1 MPYNAN
7 HTDAPLFGAEAVPA
21 RTRTLAP
28 VMTSGLPE
36 TVGVVGLGR
45 FGRLWASMLQGDFTL
60 RVYDSDPAQRA
71 EAERQGF
78 APGSLRDTLS
88 SDAVFYCVPISAFEA
103 TLQEHLPIFNEL
115 GGTRTLIDVL
125 SVKVHP
131 RQVFERHLPATY
143 QALLTH
149 PLFGPDSV
157 AASGIEGQTIVV
169 DGFRLPP
176 AALKEWKDYFTSKGL
191 VVVPM
196 SADEHDRLAAE
207 SQGVTHFVGRTLER
221 FGFAQTPIDTLGT
234 RRLHDVTSQVSNDT
248 WQLFVDL
255 QTLNP
260 HTKAMR
266 LRISEAQ
273 DSVFDLL
280 LPNRVVAERVVVG
293 IQGGRGSFNEDAARY
308 YMSRTPEVPFELVYL
323 HTTERV
329 LRALH
334 EGEVD
339 RGVFAIHNSVGG
351 MVGESV
357 AAMARYRFAIV
368 EEFAIKISHALMIAA
383 GADFSNVDTVMA
395 HPQVL
400 RQCRTNLDKKY
411 ANLHQTSGA
420 GDLIDQA
427 KVAELLGTGEL
438 SDSIATM
445 GSKVLAELNGLR
457 VVEDNLQDLDENFTS
472 FLWVERPRQP

>member
-1 MPYNAN
+1 
-7 HTDAPLFGAEAVPA
+7 
-21 RTRTLAP
+21 
-28 VMTSGLPE
+28 
-36 TVGVVGLGR
+36 
-45 FGRLWASMLQGDFTL
+45 MLQNDFTL
-60 RVYDSDPAQRA
+60 RAYDSDPLQRA
-71 EAERQGF
+71 EATREGLP
-78 APGSLRDTLS
+78 ASSLQETLAS
-88 SDAVFYCVPISAFEA
+88 EAVFYCVPISALE
-103 TLQEHLPIFNEL
+103 TTITEHLPYFNEL

-125 SVKVHP
+125 SVKVHA
-131 RQVFERHLPATY
+131 RDVFARLLPPNY
-143 QALLTH
+143 EALLTH

-157 AASGIEGQTIVV
+157 AASGIVGQTIVI
-169 DGFRLPP
+169 DGFRLPA
-176 AALKEWKDYFTSKGL
+176 AALDAWREYFVSKGL
-191 VVVPM
+191 VVVSM
-196 SADEHDRLAAE
+196 SAEEHDRLAAE

-221 FGFAQTPIDTLGT
+221 FGFTPTPIDTFGT
-234 RRLHDVTSQVSNDT
+234 RLLQDVTSQVSNDT

-266 LRISEAQ
+266 LRLSEAQ

-280 LPNRVVAERVVVG
+280 LPNRLVTDRMVVG

-308 YMSRTPEVPFELVYL
+308 YMSRTPEIPCEIVYL

-334 EGEVD
+334 EGEID

-357 AAMARYRFAIV
+357 AAMARYRFGIV

-383 GADFSNVDTVMA
+383 GADFSKVDTVMA

-400 RQCRTNLDKKY
+400 RQCRTNLEKKY
-411 ANLHQTSGA
+411 ANLTQTSGA

-427 KVAELLGTGEL
+427 KVAELLGKGEL
-438 SDSIATM
+438 PDSIATM
-445 GSKVLAELNGLR
+445 GSSTLADLDGLR
-457 VVEDNLQDLDENFTS
+457 IVEDNLQDLDENFTS
-472 FLWVERPRQP
+472 FLWVERPRQA

>member
-1 MPYNAN
+1 VQC
-7 HTDAPLFGAEAVPA
+7 AEAQAHGVPVA
-21 RTRTLAP
+21 QLSDTLA
-28 VMTSGLPE
+28 
-36 TVGVVGLGR
+36 
-45 FGRLWASMLQGDFTL
+45 
-60 RVYDSDPAQRA
+60 
-71 EAERQGF
+71 
-78 APGSLRDTLS
+78 

-103 TLQEHLPIFNEL
+103 TIKEHLPYFQEL
-115 GGTRTLIDVL
+115 GGSRTLIDVL
-125 SVKVHP
+125 SVKVHA
-131 RQVFERHLPATY
+131 REVFARYLPATY

-157 AASGIEGQTIVV
+157 AATGIAGQTIVI
-169 DGFRLPP
+169 DGFRLPS
-176 AALKEWKDYFTSKGL
+176 ATLDAWGAYFASRGL

-221 FGFAQTPIDTLGT
+221 FGFTPTVIDTLGT
-234 RRLHDVTSQVSNDT
+234 KRLQDVTSQVSNDT

-266 LRISEAQ
+266 LRLSEAQ

-280 LPNRVVAERVVVG
+280 LPNRLVTDRVVVG

-308 YMSRTPEVPFELVYL
+308 YMSRTPETACEIVYL

-334 EGEVD
+334 EGEID

-351 MVGESV
+351 MVGESI

-368 EEFAIKISHALMIAA
+368 EEFAIKIAHALMIAA
-383 GADFSNVDTVMA
+383 GADFANVDTVMA

-400 RQCRTNLDKKY
+400 RQCRTNLEKKY
-411 ANLHQTSGA
+411 ANLRQTSGE

-427 KVAELLGTGEL
+427 KVAELLGSGEL
-438 SDSIATM
+438 SDTIATM
-445 GSKVLAELNGLR
+445 GSRTLAEIHGLR
-457 VVEDNLQDLDENFTS
+457 VVEDNLQDLNENFTS
-472 FLWVERPRQP
+472 FLWVERPRQS

>member
-1 MPYNAN
+1 
-7 HTDAPLFGAEAVPA
+7 
-21 RTRTLAP
+21 
-28 VMTSGLPE
+28 MTSALPA

-45 FGRLWASMLQGDFTL
+45 FGRLWASMLQDDFT
-60 RVYDSDPAQRA
+60 VNAYDSDPVQRA
-71 EAERQGF
+71 EAEQQGL
-78 APGSLRDTLS
+78 APASLHDTLS
-88 SDAVFYCVPISAFEA
+88 SDAIFYCVPISAFEA
-103 TLQEHLPIFNEL
+103 TLKEHVPHFHEL
-115 GGTRTLIDVL
+115 GGSRTLIDVL
-125 SVKVHP
+125 SVKVHA
-131 RQVFERHLPATY
+131 REVFDRLLPANY

-157 AASGIEGQTIVV
+157 AASGIEGQTIVIDGYRLASEAV
-169 DGFRLPP
+169 D
-176 AALKEWKDYFTSKGL
+176 AWKRYFQSKGL

-221 FGFAQTPIDTLGT
+221 FGFRPTPIDTLGT
-234 RRLHDVTSQVSNDT
+234 RRLQDVTSQVSNDT

-260 HTKAMR
+260 HTRAMR
-266 LRISEAQ
+266 LRLSQAQ

-280 LPNRVVAERVVVG
+280 LPNRVVTDRVVVG
-293 IQGGRGSFNEDAARY
+293 IQGGRGSFNEDAACY
-308 YMSRTPEVPFELVYL
+308 YMSRTPEIPFEIVYL

-334 EGEVD
+334 EGEID

-368 EEFAIKISHALMIAA
+368 EEFAIKISHALMIGAD
-383 GADFSNVDTVMA
+383 ADFSKVDTVMA

-400 RQCRTNLDKKY
+400 RQCRTNLEKKY
-411 ANLHQTSGA
+411 ANLRQTSGE

-427 KVAELLGTGEL
+427 KVAELLGSGALEN
-438 SDSIATM
+438 SVATM
-445 GSKVLAELNGLR
+445 GSRTLAALNGLR
-457 VVEDNLQDLDENFTS
+457 IVEDNLQDLDENFTS
-472 FLWVERPRQP
+472 FLWVERPRQR

>member
-1 MPYNAN
+1 M
-7 HTDAPLFGAEAVPA
+7 TRSLPA
-21 RTRTLAP
+21 
-28 VMTSGLPE
+28 

-45 FGRLWASMLQGDFTL
+45 FGRLWASMLQDDFTL
-60 RVYDSDPAQRA
+60 RGYDPDPLQRA
-71 EAERQGF
+71 EATREGLP
-78 APGSLRDTLS
+78 ASSLEETLA
-88 SDAVFYCVPISAFEA
+88 SDAVFYCVPISALEG
-103 TLQEHLPIFNEL
+103 TITEHLPYFNEL

-131 RQVFERHLPATY
+131 RDVFARHLPPNY
-143 QALLTH
+143 EALLTH

-157 AASGIEGQTIVV
+157 AASGIVGQTIVI
-169 DGFRLPP
+169 DGFRLPV
-176 AALKEWKDYFTSKGL
+176 AALDAWRDYFVSKGL
-191 VVVPM
+191 VVVSM
-196 SADEHDRLAAE
+196 SADEHDRLAAA

-221 FGFAQTPIDTLGT
+221 FGFTPTPIDTLGT
-234 RRLHDVTSQVSNDT
+234 RLLQDVTSQVSNDT

-266 LRISEAQ
+266 LRLSEAQ

-280 LPNRVVAERVVVG
+280 LPNRLVTDRMVVG

-308 YMSRTPEVPFELVYL
+308 YMSRTPEIPCEIVYL

-351 MVGESV
+351 MVGESI

-383 GADFSNVDTVMA
+383 GADFSSVDTVMA

-400 RQCRTNLDKKY
+400 RQCRTNLEKKY
-411 ANLHQTSGA
+411 ANLTQTSGT

-427 KVAELLGTGEL
+427 KVAELLGRGEL
-438 SDSIATM
+438 PASVATM
-445 GSKVLAELNGLR
+445 GSSTLADLNGLR
-457 VVEDNLQDLDENFTS
+457 VVEDNLQDLEQNFTS
-472 FLWVERPRQP
+472 FLWVERPGQA